1 MKTNYEEQAHQAAK
15 TATAYDV
22 QESEARKNDEH
33 ELANHCLDQA
43 TYYRGQSRKLLRE
56 SEK

>member
-1 MKTNYEEQAHQAAK
+1 MKNTYAEQALQAAK
-15 TATAYDV
+15 TAIEYDV

-33 ELANHCLDQA
+33 ELAQHCLEQA
-43 TYYRGQSRKLLRE
+43 IYYRGQSRKLMRE